1 MTMRNFRLRINV
13 NTRIRNAAAALLLLA
28 VPALAQQKSWP
39 DYGGGPDNSHYVE
52 SKQID
57 RTNVAKLD
65 VAWSYPFGQTGFNPV
80 IVDNVMYVT
89 GRGALIALNATTGKE
104 IWIHE
109 GLQGL
114 TSRGINYWESK
125 DRKDRRLI
133 FAINSYLQEINA
145 STGKTIQ
152 TFGTNGAVNLREG
165 LGRDPK
171 SLGRIQSNS
180 PGKIFEDLV
189 ILGSAPGEG
198 YVSPP
203 GDLRAF
209 NVVTGKLV
217 WTFHTVPHPGE
228 FGYETNPPN
237 SWKYMG
243 GNNTWGDMSVDQK
256 RGIVYFPTGS
266 PTYDFYGADRIGNN
280 LFGDS
285 ILALDART
293 GKRIWHF
300 QMIHH
305 DLWDYDETAAP
316 QLATVTHDGKKVD
329 IVAQAGK
336 DGFLYVFNR
345 ADGKPI
351 WPIPET
357 PVPQTDVPGEKSSP
371 TQPIPSAPPA
381 FVRMKFTPDD
391 INPYLSKEEQAY
403 IKDQILSARNE
414 GMFTPPALRGT
425 VQMPQNFGGANWG
438 TTAADPAKGMVFV
451 VGMNGPALLKL
462 EKTTLGGRGANARFG
477 MADNGGGGGGAA
489 AAAGAGP
496 GLYAENCAACHGAQL
511 EGASGPALTG
521 ITAKLGRDAIE
532 GVISTGKGF
541 MPAFAGKLAAPQI
554 DALMQFL
561 ANPQGGRGGGGGR
574 GGAAPAE
581 VLTWNGGSVVESGP
595 ASPTLAQPPAVPGG
609 NRASYG
615 GTGGILPYPADV
627 PDVPADRYNSGYGV
641 SANAI
646 RPPWSTLT
654 AYDLNTGTI
663 KWQVPIGDDP
673 VLAAQGIHGTGAR
686 GLRNG
691 LVTTSTGLIFTVG
704 GDSKVR
710 AYDEETGKVLWE
722 HDIAG
727 SSLGS
732 PSMYEVN
739 GREYLVITVSGPGTS
754 GRGGRGGESADAAHA
769 KLPSG
774 YVAFALPAA
783 AK

>member
-1 MTMRNFRLRINV
+1 MKINRSNIGMIHCATAV
-13 NTRIRNAAAALLLLA
+13 LLLA
-28 VPALAQQKSWP
+28 SPGLAQKKSWP
-39 DYGGGPDNSHYVE
+39 EYGGGPDNSHFVE

-57 RTNVAKLD
+57 KSNVGKLD
-65 VAWSYPFGQTGFNPV
+65 VAWSYPYGQTGFNPI
-80 IVDNVMYVT
+80 IVDDVMYVT
-89 GRGALIALNATTGKE
+89 GRGALIALDASSGKE

-109 GLQGL
+109 GLQGI

-133 FAINSYLQEINA
+133 FAVNSYLQEVSA
-145 STGKTIQ
+145 STGKIIDS
-152 TFGTNGAVNLREG
+152 FGANGAVNLREG
-165 LGRDPK
+165 LGRDAARI
-171 SLGRIQSNS
+171 GRVQSNS
-180 PGKIFEDLV
+180 PGKIFEDLI

-203 GDLRAF
+203 GDLRAY
-209 NVVTGKLV
+209 NVITGKLV
-217 WTFHTVPHPGE
+217 WIFHTVPHPGE
-228 FGYETNPPN
+228 FGYETNPPS

-316 QLATVTHDGKKVD
+316 QLVTAMHDGKKID

-345 ADGKPI
+345 VDGKPV

-357 PVPQTDVPGEKSSP
+357 PVPQSDTPGEKSSP
-371 TQPIPSAPPA
+371 TQPIPSAPPP

-403 IKDQILSARNE
+403 IKDQILSSRNE
-414 GMFTPPALRGT
+414 GIFTPPSLQGS
-425 VQMPQNFGGANWG
+425 VQMPENFGGANWG
-438 TTAADPAKGMVFV
+438 TTASDPAKGLVFV

-462 EKTTLGGRGANARFG
+462 EKTTPGGTGASANFG
-477 MADNGGGGGGAA
+477 MPNPNGRGGGGAA
-489 AAAGAGP
+489 GAVAA
-496 GLYAENCAACHGAQL
+496 LYAENCASCHGASL
-511 EGASGPALTG
+511 EGGAGPALAGVTSKMS
-521 ITAKLGRDAIE
+521 ADAIE
-532 GVISTGKGF
+532 GIISSGKGF
-541 MPAFAGKLAAPQI
+541 MPAFSSKLAAPQI
-554 DALMQFL
+554 DSVIQFL
-561 ANPQGGRGGGGGR
+561 RIPQAGGGR
-574 GGAAPAE
+574 GGEALAE
-581 VLTWNGGSVVESGP
+581 HLTWSGGTVVESGP
-595 ASPTLAQPPAVPGG
+595 AAPTLALAPPVPGG
-609 NRASYG
+609 NRATYG
-615 GTGGILPYPADV
+615 GTGGIVPYPSDV
-627 PDVPADRYNSGYGV
+627 ADVPADRYNSGYGV
-641 SANAI
+641 SPNAI

-654 AYDLNTGTI
+654 AYDLNTGAI
-663 KWQVPIGDDP
+663 KWQIPVGDDP
-673 VLAAQGIHGTGAR
+673 ALAVQGIHNTGAR

-691 LVTTSTGLIFTVG
+691 VVTTTTGLVFMVG

-710 AYDEETGKVLWE
+710 AYDEDTGKVLWE

-727 SSLGS
+727 TSLGS

-754 GRGGRGGESADAAHA
+754 GRGGRGGEAVDAVHA

-774 YVAFALPAA
+774 YVVFALPAG